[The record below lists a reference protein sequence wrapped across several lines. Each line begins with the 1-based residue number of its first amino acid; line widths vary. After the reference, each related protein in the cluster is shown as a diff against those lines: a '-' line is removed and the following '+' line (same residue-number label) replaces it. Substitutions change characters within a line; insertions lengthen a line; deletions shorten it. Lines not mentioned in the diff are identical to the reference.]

1 MEELIKI
8 TEYNGKKAVSA
19 RELYEKLGFAS
30 QHWASWYNKNITS
43 NPFAV
48 QNEDFV
54 QLPLSGRTQDF
65 ALSID
70 FAKRLSMMAR
80 TKTGEQIRNYF
91 IEVEKRV
98 NRPLSQAELLLQ
110 QCQMLVEQEKRL
122 SQVEEKVDR
131 LIGVHEEAER
141 DLHELPISDEEIPEM
156 SLRDQIRMLVNKY
169 CKVSSLGQH
178 QVWDKVYT
186 TLYYSYHIPLR
197 SYKMRKGESLL
208 DVAERV
214 GCLDK
219 IHVIVSGL
227 FKRLNF
233 IEF

>member
-30 QHWASWYNKNITS
+30 QHWASWYKKNITS
-43 NPFAV
+43 NPSAV

>member
-30 QHWASWYNKNITS
+30 QHWASWYKKNITS

-65 ALSID
+65 AVSID